1 MMGMMVIM
9 KRKRTKM
16 STLMIM
22 IILKMTITSGM
33 ISMMKMNL
41 MIIMSY
47 QLHKSIRR
55 PTTLLLTLLWR
66 LRGIR

>member
-1 MMGMMVIM
+1 MMIIM

-22 IILKMTITSGM
+22 TILKMTITSAM

-47 QLHKSIRR
+47 QLQKSIRR
-55 PTTLLLTLLWR
+55 PTTMPLTLLWR
-66 LRGIR
+66 PRGIR